1 MSRNPSHQFSIK
13 AACVGI
19 AIGATLAL
27 LFAATGNPG
36 LIGVGAAIG
45 TSIAIT
51 LDQCLEQSSEEQND
65 EGD

>member
-1 MSRNPSHQFSIK
+1 VFGHPNHQFSIK

-51 LDQCLEQSSEEQND
+51 LDQCREQ
-65 EGD
+65 